1 VTHPSEPGHPGRATT
16 TLRVTG
22 QGGGQPAPGP
32 PTAAPG
38 AVSRLA
44 RPAPPT
50 PRQARA
56 AAKAAAKTLRRDRK
70 TRLAAERAA
79 RGPAVPPTGLAGPA
93 GGGAGVV
100 DVPPEYRATT
110 VQVCGLWPWAVGSGT
125 PMIGTPIGH
134 HLHTGATV
142 CFDPISWFLRAK
154 LISNPSLFM
163 LGLPGLGKST
173 FIRKL
178 VTGATATG
186 VVPMILG
193 DLKPDYADQVRAL
206 GGQVVSVG
214 RGRGYLNPLAVG
226 ALGSILPRLRGRPAY
241 DRVAAEVAARRLS
254 MTSGLVSLVRR
265 EEITDTEQTII
276 ATALRLLDEHAAA
289 TGEDTPPLLTDLVEV
304 IKAGGEQ
311 LMAVT
316 LTDTLTDYRAAVRR
330 LHLSLI
336 ALMSGPVGEVFS
348 RQTSVPLDLG
358 APAVCIDLSGIAATD
373 ERLTAAVLLA
383 CWSDG
388 FGAIEAAHTLADEHL
403 APQRYFFAVLDELWR
418 VLRAGVGMVDRVD
431 ELTRLNRTLGLGQAM
446 ITHSLDDL
454 DALASEADRSKAR
467 GFVERAGAV
476 VCGGLPARELAA
488 LSQIVGFTGVEQ
500 DMITA
505 WSAPSTLSTTG
516 QALPPPGQGN
526 FLIKIGS
533 RTGIPLHVDL
543 VAAERDSQLHNTNA
557 RWDPAEVGGVLDPA
571 TVAEVASVTAASGVT
586 AAIPGPEAPPPPPGR
601 TPGAP
606 TPPAGTSA
614 PTAVHTTK
622 GGEGR

>member
-1 VTHPSEPGHPGRATT
+1 
-16 TLRVTG
+16 
-22 QGGGQPAPGP
+22 
-32 PTAAPG
+32 
-38 AVSRLA
+38 
-44 RPAPPT
+44 
-50 PRQARA
+50 
-56 AAKAAAKTLRRDRK
+56 
-70 TRLAAERAA
+70 
-79 RGPAVPPTGLAGPA
+79 
-93 GGGAGVV
+93 
-100 DVPPEYRATT
+100 
-110 VQVCGLWPWAVGSGT
+110 
-125 PMIGTPIGH
+125 
-134 HLHTGATV
+134 
-142 CFDPISWFLRAK
+142 
-154 LISNPSLFM
+154 
-163 LGLPGLGKST
+163 
-173 FIRKL
+173 
-178 VTGATATG
+178 
-186 VVPMILG
+186 
-193 DLKPDYADQVRAL
+193 
-206 GGQVVSVG
+206 
-214 RGRGYLNPLAVG
+214 
-226 ALGSILPRLRGRPAY
+226 
-241 DRVAAEVAARRLS
+241 
-254 MTSGLVSLVRR
+254 
-265 EEITDTEQTII
+265 
-276 ATALRLLDEHAAA
+276 
-289 TGEDTPPLLTDLVEV
+289 
-304 IKAGGEQ
+304 
-311 LMAVT
+311 MAVT

-388 FGAIEAAHTLADEHL
+388 FGAIEAAHTLADEGL

-557 RWDPAEVGGVLDPA
+557 RWDPADPA
-571 TVAEVASVTAASGVT
+571 TAQAVAAGVASAA
-586 AAIPGPEAPPPPPGR
+586 PEAPAPPIPPDAGDNPEGR
-601 TPGAP
+601 TQVISAERIRAATP
-606 TPPAGTSA
+606 TG
-614 PTAVHTTK
+614 TAVSHRA
-622 GGEGR
+622 GDRP